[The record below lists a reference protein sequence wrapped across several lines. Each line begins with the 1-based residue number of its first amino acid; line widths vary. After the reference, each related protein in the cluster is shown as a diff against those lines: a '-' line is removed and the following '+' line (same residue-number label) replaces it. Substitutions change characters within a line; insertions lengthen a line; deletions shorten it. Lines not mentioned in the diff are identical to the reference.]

1 MPSGIAAPTE
11 QPPRK
16 LSGIKNRVTWTIWR
30 EALEIERPPKGKFGR
45 FGDRMKL
52 SGTETDGAVEP
63 NVVRFFRS
71 SNLKDLIS

>member
-1 MPSGIAAPTE
+1 MPRGILAPTE

-30 EALEIERPPKGKFGR
+30 ETLEIECPPKGNLVACRG
-45 FGDRMKL
+45 RMKL

-63 NVVRFFRS
+63 NTPFGSFAA
-71 SNLKDLIS
+71 LI